1 MPRDKIMSITEANR
15 KLKILIVDDVNE
27 NLSALER
34 QLRKP
39 DRLFIKTTSGQEALT
54 ILEKEEISLL
64 ILDIKMPDMDGWEVA
79 RRMKSNDRLK
89 NIPILFITAEYISDE
104 FIQKG
109 FEIGAVDYITK
120 PIEPFL
126 IQCKVDVFLRLYTQQ
141 LELEEKEKRYINL
154 FNQANDPLLVHDR
167 DGKII
172 EVNRRSIELTGYSR
186 DELLKMNVLDL
197 KPKWKAFFEENGL
210 AVILEKGSASF
221 ETEIMKKN
229 GTIIEVEI
237 SANIVN
243 YPKEGMIQSVVR
255 DITERKRTE
264 QSLIIAKEMAEEAN
278 RVKSEF
284 LANMNHEIRTPMN
297 GIVGILG
304 LLSDTNLDAEQREYL
319 SLLQESTGGLLRL
332 VNDLFRFSKIESG
345 NMIIEKALMSLQQV
359 ISTCIE
365 FYRSQ
370 ATAKGIKLTW
380 EADSNIPERLE
391 GDPEIIRQIIL
402 NLVGNAIKFTVKGSV
417 HLSAAVE
424 SIKGKDVT
432 LHFKVED
439 TGIGIP
445 EDKMTIIF
453 RDFTQ
458 ADGSSTR
465 KYGGTG
471 IGLSIC
477 SQLAKMIDGE
487 LWAQS
492 EEGKGSTFH
501 FTAKLKVR

>member
-1 MPRDKIMSITEANR
+1 MIKTDANR
-15 KLKILIVDDVNE
+15 KFRILIVDDINE

-34 QLRKP
+34 QLKKP
-39 DRLFIKTTSGQEALT
+39 DRIFIKSASGKEALT
-54 ILEKEEISLL
+54 ILAHEDISLI

-79 RRMKSNDRLK
+79 KRMKASNHLK
-89 NIPILFITAEYISDE
+89 NIPILFITAEYLSDE

-126 IQCKVDVFLRLYTQQ
+126 LQSKVDVFIRLYAQQ
-141 LELEEKEKRYINL
+141 LELEEKEKRYIAL
-154 FNQANDPLLVHDR
+154 FNQANDPILVHDR
-167 DGKII
+167 EGNIQDA
-172 EVNRRSIELTGYSR
+172 NRRAIELTGYSH
-186 DELLKMNVLDL
+186 DELIQMNVLDL
-197 KPKWKAFFEENGL
+197 KPKWLAFFEDKGL
-210 AVILEKGSASF
+210 PLILEKGSACF
-221 ETEIMKKN
+221 ETEMMSKN
-229 GTIIEVEI
+229 GTIIETEI

-243 YPKEGMIQSVVR
+243 YPKEGIIQSVVR

-264 QSLIIAKEMAEEAN
+264 QALIIAKEMAEEAN

-297 GIVGILG
+297 GIVGILS
-304 LLSDTNLDAEQREYL
+304 LLADTPLNDEQREYL
-319 SLLQESTGGLLRL
+319 ALLQESTGGLLRL

-345 NMIIEKALMSLQQV
+345 SLVIEKSLMSLQQV
-359 ISTCIE
+359 ISTCIG
-365 FYRSQ
+365 YYMPQ
-370 ATAKGIKLTW
+370 AKAKGLDLAW
-380 EADSNIPERLE
+380 EADSSIPERLI

-402 NLVGNAIKFTVKGSV
+402 NLVGNAIKFTGRGSV
-417 HLSAAVE
+417 HLKVAVE
-424 SIKGKDVT
+424 NIKGKDVI

-445 EDKMTIIF
+445 ESKMNIIF
-453 RDFTQ
+453 REFTQ

-477 SQLAKMIDGE
+477 SQLVKMLDGE

-492 EEGKGSTFH
+492 NEGKGSSFR
-501 FTAKLKVR
+501 FTARLQIR

>member
-1 MPRDKIMSITEANR
+1 
-15 KLKILIVDDVNE
+15 
-27 NLSALER
+27 LER

-39 DRLFIKTTSGQEALT
+39 DRLFIKTTSGQEALSM
-54 ILEKEEISLL
+54 LDKEEISLI
-64 ILDIKMPDMDGWEVA
+64 ILDIKMPDMNGWEVA
-79 RRMKSNDRLK
+79 QRMKSSDRLK
-89 NIPILFITAEYISDE
+89 NIPILFMTAEYISDE

-120 PIEPFL
+120 PMEPFL
-126 IQCKVDVFLRLYTQQ
+126 VQCKVDVFLRLFGQQ
-141 LELEEKEKRYINL
+141 LELEEKEKRYIDL
-154 FNQANDPLLVHDR
+154 FNQANDPILFHDKE
-167 DGKII
+167 GEII
-172 EVNRRSIELTGYSR
+172 DVNRRTVELTGYSR
-186 DELLKMNVLDL
+186 DELLQMNLLDL
-197 KPKWKAFFEENGL
+197 KPGWKTSFEEKGL
-210 AVILEKGSASF
+210 PVILEKGSASF
-221 ETEIMKKN
+221 ETELMKKN

-243 YPKEGMIQSVVR
+243 YPQEGIIQALAR

-264 QSLIIAKEMAEEAN
+264 QALIIAKEMAEEAN

-304 LLSDTNLDAEQREYL
+304 LLADTNLDDEQREYL
-319 SLLQESTGGLLRL
+319 TLLQESTGGLLKL

-345 NMIIEKALMSLQQV
+345 NMIIEKALISLKQV
-359 ISTCIE
+359 ISGCIE
-365 FYRSQ
+365 FYRPQ
-370 ATAKGIKLTW
+370 ATAKGLKLTW

-402 NLVGNAIKFTVKGSV
+402 NLVGNAIKFTGKGTV
-417 HLSAAVE
+417 HLRAGME
-424 SIKGKDVT
+424 NIKGKDVM
-432 LHFKVED
+432 LHFKIED

-445 EDKMTIIF
+445 EDKMSIIF

-477 SQLAKMIDGE
+477 RQLVKMLEGE

-492 EEGKGSTFH
+492 TEGKGSTFH

>member
-1 MPRDKIMSITEANR
+1 MLKSEVNR
-15 KLKILIVDDVNE
+15 KYKILIVDDISE

-34 QLRKP
+34 QLKKP
-39 DRLFIKTTSGQEALT
+39 DRLFIKTTSGQEALS
-54 ILEKEEISLL
+54 ILEKEDISLI

-79 RRMKSNDRLK
+79 QRMKSSDRLK
-89 NIPILFITAEYISDE
+89 NIPILFITAVYLSDE

-126 IQCKVDVFLRLYTQQ
+126 LQCKVDVFLRLFSQQ
-141 LELEEKEKRYINL
+141 LELEEKEKRYMSL
-154 FNQANDPLLVHDR
+154 FNQANDPILVHDQN
-167 DGKII
+167 GKIVD
-172 EVNRRSIELTGYSR
+172 VNKRSVELTGYSR
-186 DELLKMNVLDL
+186 DEMLQMNILDL
-197 KPKWKAFFEENGL
+197 KPKWKSSFEATGL
-210 AVILEKGSASF
+210 PVILEKGSSSF

-229 GTIIEVEI
+229 GTIVEAEI
-237 SANIVN
+237 SANRIN
-243 YPKEGMIQSVVR
+243 YPKEGFIQAVAR

-264 QSLIIAKEMAEEAN
+264 QALIIAKEMAEEAN

-304 LLSDTNLDAEQREYL
+304 LLADTNLDTEQREYL

-332 VNDLFRFSKIESG
+332 VNDLFRFSKLESG
-345 NMIIEKALMSLQQV
+345 NLNVEKALMSLQQV
-359 ISTCIE
+359 ISACID
-365 FYRSQ
+365 YNKPQ
-370 ATAKGIKLTW
+370 AKQKGLNLTW
-380 EADSNIPERLE
+380 DAAPDIPDCLV

-402 NLVGNAIKFTVKGSV
+402 NLVGNAIKFTEKGSV
-417 HLSAAVE
+417 YFRADVE
-424 SIKGKDVT
+424 SIKGKDV
-432 LHFKVED
+432 LIHFKVED

-445 EDKMTIIF
+445 EDKMNIIF
-453 RDFTQ
+453 REFTQ

-477 SQLAKMIDGE
+477 SQLVKMLDGE
-487 LWAQS
+487 IWAQS
-492 EEGKGSTFH
+492 TEGKGSTFH
-501 FTAKLKVR
+501 FTAKLKAR

>member
-1 MPRDKIMSITEANR
+1 
-15 KLKILIVDDVNE
+15 
-27 NLSALER
+27 
-34 QLRKP
+34 
-39 DRLFIKTTSGQEALT
+39 
-54 ILEKEEISLL
+54 
-64 ILDIKMPDMDGWEVA
+64 
-79 RRMKSNDRLK
+79 
-89 NIPILFITAEYISDE
+89 
-104 FIQKG
+104 
-109 FEIGAVDYITK
+109 
-120 PIEPFL
+120 
-126 IQCKVDVFLRLYTQQ
+126 VDVFLRLYRQQ

-154 FNQANDPLLVHDR
+154 FNQANDPILFHDK

-172 EVNRRSIELTGYSR
+172 DVNRRTVELTGYSR
-186 DELLKMNVLDL
+186 DELLRMNLLDL
-197 KPKWKAFFEENGL
+197 KPGWKSYFEEKGL
-210 AVILEKGSASF
+210 PVTLEKGSASF

-237 SANIVN
+237 SANMVN
-243 YPKEGMIQSVVR
+243 YPKEGIIQALAR
-255 DITERKRTE
+255 DITERKRAE
-264 QSLIIAKEMAEEAN
+264 QALVIAKEMAEEAN

-319 SLLQESTGGLLRL
+319 TLLQESTGALLRL

-345 NMIIEKALMSLQQV
+345 NMIIEKALMSLKQV
-359 ISTCIE
+359 ISSCIE
-365 FYRSQ
+365 FYRPQ
-370 ATAKGIKLTW
+370 AKAKGLKLTW
-380 EADSNIPERLE
+380 EADTNIPERLE

-402 NLVGNAIKFTVKGSV
+402 NLVGNAIKFTARGSV
-417 HLSAAVE
+417 HLRAEVE
-424 SIKGKDVT
+424 SIKDKDAII
-432 LHFKVED
+432 HFKVLD

-445 EDKMTIIF
+445 ENKMGIIF

-477 SQLAKMIDGE
+477 SQLVKMLEGE

-492 EEGKGSTFH
+492 TEGKGSTFH